1 MAIVIP
7 PSLIAGAKTAGAVA
21 LEIVPIAA
29 VAAGL
34 TGLFK
39 VFEKKP
45 TAWEKTVKVA
55 EQVATVGGVVKV
67 GFEIFDGIYS
77 RMYPKAETLKGDA
90 DHEKTSM
97 ATIMAAMDNHRER
110 TIDARVKEAVAEA
123 VAAYEARMDAQE
135 AAAAQAEPE
144 PVVLQK
150 PTTGKHV
157 TRRAKTGTGK

>member
-55 EQVATVGGVVKV
+55 EQVATAGGVVKV
-67 GFEIFDGIYS
+67 GFEIFDGVYS
-77 RMYPKAETLKGDA
+77 RMYPKAETAKGDA
-90 DHEKTSM
+90 SDAVNKLTFQFNQELE
-97 ATIMAAMDNHRER
+97 ER
-110 TIDARVKEAVAEA
+110 
-123 VAAYEARMDAQE
+123 
-135 AAAAQAEPE
+135 
-144 PVVLQK
+144 
-150 PTTGKHV
+150 
-157 TRRAKTGTGK
+157 

>member
-77 RMYPKAETLKGDA
+77 RMNPEAAAANKKAAT
-90 DHEKTSM
+90 DHSDNPAILLMER
-97 ATIMAAMDNHRER
+97 MDRRHEEEL
-110 TIDARVKEAVAEA
+110 DSRVQTAVAEA
-123 VAAYEARMDAQE
+123 LAAYEAR
-135 AAAAQAEPE
+135 QATPPPE
-144 PVVLQK
+144 VQVEVLQR
-150 PTTGKHV
+150 PTKGKHL
-157 TRRAKTGTGK
+157 TRNRPKTAAGK